1 METSGSVTAQGVR
14 RLPGSPFWPLFGREF
29 GLGVPQCREI
39 VGPQLVRLRTSLGG
53 RRERVPGI
61 CNAIGEVEGG
71 GILNVKRRG
80 IAATGKGAGVIL
92 CYLTDFCVVRGVR
105 RRGGGEV
112 TLQEASN
119 ENSGC
124 FSFIVCG
131 DIREREKLDS
141 GFCVS
146 M

>member
-14 RLPGSPFWPLFGREF
+14 RLLGSPFWPLFGREF

-39 VGPQLVRLRTSLGG
+39 VGPELVRLKTSLGG
-53 RRERVPGI
+53 RREGVPGI

-71 GILNVKRRG
+71 GVLNVKRGG
-80 IAATGKGAGVIL
+80 IAAAGKGAGVIL